1 MARNDDR
8 HLVFYA
14 GFNIRKEV
22 RALSLKQ
29 LSKEELSEMSFIEL
43 AQELLEEKKQTM
55 DFHDL
60 VNEISNLLDLSEE
73 EKRKKMVQ
81 FYTDMNVDGSFLNL
95 GDNMWGLR
103 TWYPVDQID
112 EEVTHTTKVKKKKVK
127 VVDEDDDF
135 DDDFEEDLDFD
146 EIDEIDEDDDFIDE
160 DEDDIEDEDFDD
172 IDEDEDFEDDDLIA
186 EDEYDLSDEDD
197 EEEEADA
204 NLEERDKD

>member
-135 DDDFEEDLDFD
+135 DDDFEED
-146 EIDEIDEDDDFIDE
+146 
-160 DEDDIEDEDFDD
+160 EDFDD
-172 IDEDEDFEDDDLIA
+172 IDEDEDFEDEDLIA

-204 NLEERDKD
+204 DLEERDKD